1 MKNFVK
7 AMDKEGEG
15 FQYQQKQFP
24 SLSYAKNKEGIFVV
38 LQIRHLMKDKNFE
51 DALNDL
57 EKAAWINFKTN
68 VIHFLGNNRSP
79 NYEKLITDM
88 LKNYKDLGCS
98 MSLKIHF
105 LESHLN
111 LFPENMG
118 AVSNEHGEP

>member
-1 MKNFVK
+1 M
-7 AMDKEGEG
+7 
-15 FQYQQKQFP
+15 
-24 SLSYAKNKEGIFVV
+24 
-38 LQIRHLMKDKNFE
+38 
-51 DALNDL
+51 
-57 EKAAWINFKTN
+57 T
-68 VIHFLGNNRSP
+68 HFLGNNRSP